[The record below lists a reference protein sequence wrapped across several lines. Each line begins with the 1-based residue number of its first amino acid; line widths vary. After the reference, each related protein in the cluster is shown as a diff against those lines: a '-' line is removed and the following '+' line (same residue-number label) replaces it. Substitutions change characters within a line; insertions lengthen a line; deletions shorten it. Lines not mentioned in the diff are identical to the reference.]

1 MNFEYSDEQR
11 LLSDTLRKF
20 LGTGY
25 SFDARGK
32 IIASPAGFSEDV
44 WAALAEMG
52 ILGVP
57 FDAVYGGFGGT
68 TIDMLIVFE
77 ALGEA
82 LVVEPYLATIGLGGR
97 FVARGGTAEQRA
109 RILPALIQGK
119 HKMALA
125 QTEAGARWDL
135 PRVATRATKSGD
147 GWVLDGDKRAVL
159 HGGCADTL
167 VVSARTGG
175 APDDR
180 RGISLF
186 LVERNAPGISVSDY
200 RGLDN
205 LRLANVRLSGVRVG
219 RDSLLGRE
227 GEGFDLLEEV
237 VDYATA
243 LLCAEA
249 VGAIKYAHDATLEYL
264 KTRRQFG
271 VPIGTFQALQHRMV
285 DILISY
291 EQARSI
297 ACLACV
303 KVDSADAAE
312 RRRVVSAAKLKIAD
326 AARHV
331 SQEAVQL
338 HGGMGM
344 TEELKISHTFR
355 RLTMI
360 AQAFGD
366 ADHHLARFAATRS
379 TRSAAP
385 SVPALGDDGRDQF
398 GHA

>member
-1 MNFEYSDEQR
+1 MDFEYSDEQR
-11 LLSDTLRKF
+11 LLSETLRKF

-32 IIASPAGFSEDV
+32 IIGSPGGFSEDV

-57 FDAVYGGFGGT
+57 FDAEHGGFGGST
-68 TIDMLIVFE
+68 VDMMVVME

-82 LVVEPYLATIGLGGR
+82 LIVEPYLATVGLGGR
-97 FVARGGTAEQRA
+97 FVARGGSAEQQA

-119 HKMALA
+119 LKMAFA
-125 QTEAGARWDL
+125 QTEPGARWDL
-135 PRVATRATKSGD
+135 RRVSTRATQSGD
-147 GWVLDGDKRAVL
+147 GWVLEGDKRAVL
-159 HGGCADTL
+159 HGGSADLL
-167 VVSARTGG
+167 VVSARTSG
-175 APDDR
+175 AAGDA

-186 LVERNAPGISVSDY
+186 LVERNAPGVAVTEY

-205 LRLANVRLSGVRVG
+205 LRVADVRLSGVRVG
-219 RDSLLGRE
+219 RDALLGAE
-227 GEGFDLLEEV
+227 DQGFALIEEV
-237 VDYATA
+237 VDYATV
-243 LLCAEA
+243 LLSAEA
-249 VGAIKYAHDATLEYL
+249 VGAIKYAHDATLDYL
-264 KTRRQFG
+264 KNRRQFG
-271 VPIGTFQALQHRMV
+271 VPIGSFQALQHRMV

-312 RRRVVSAAKLKIAD
+312 RRRVVSAAKIKIAD

-366 ADHHLARFAATRS
+366 ADHHLARFA
-379 TRSAAP
+379 SA
-385 SVPALGDDGRDQF
+385 R
-398 GHA
+398 

>member
-1 MNFEYSDEQR
+1 MDFEYSDEQR
-11 LLSDTLRKF
+11 LLSETLRKF

-32 IIASPAGFSEDV
+32 IIGSPGGFSEDV

-57 FDAVYGGFGGT
+57 FDAEHGGFGGST
-68 TIDMLIVFE
+68 VDMMVVME

-82 LVVEPYLATIGLGGR
+82 LIVEPYLATVGLGGR
-97 FVARGGTAEQRA
+97 FVARGGSAAQQA

-119 HKMALA
+119 LKMAFA
-125 QTEAGARWDL
+125 QTEPGARWDL
-135 PRVATRATKSGD
+135 RRVSTRATKSGD
-147 GWVLDGDKRAVL
+147 GWVLEGDKRAVL
-159 HGGCADTL
+159 HGGSADLL
-167 VVSARTGG
+167 VVSARTSG
-175 APDDR
+175 AAGDA
-180 RGISLF
+180 RGISLL
-186 LVERNAPGISVSDY
+186 LVERNAPGVAVTEY

-205 LRLANVRLSGVRVG
+205 LRVADVRLSGVRVG
-219 RDSLLGRE
+219 RDALLGAE
-227 GEGFDLLEEV
+227 DQGFALIEEV
-237 VDYATA
+237 VDYATV
-243 LLCAEA
+243 LLSAEA
-249 VGAIKYAHDATLEYL
+249 VGAIKYAHDATLDYL

-271 VPIGTFQALQHRMV
+271 VPIGSFQALQHRMV

-312 RRRVVSAAKLKIAD
+312 RRRVVSAAKIKIAD

-366 ADHHLARFAATRS
+366 ADHHLARFA
-379 TRSAAP
+379 SA
-385 SVPALGDDGRDQF
+385 R
-398 GHA
+398 